1 MSQVTARIG
10 RGDEASA
17 PITIEYEFGKNIKEA
32 VAKFG
37 EEVVYSHF
45 LSSGV
50 IALQSRMRAAM
61 APDVDAGKKPSAAK
75 VTTALNDWKLGI
87 RQPGVS
93 KLEKAKKFV
102 GAMSDEEKAALL
114 KELQAAS

>member
-10 RGDEASA
+10 RGDEAS
-17 PITIEYEFGKNIKEA
+17 PPVTIDYNFGKDIKEA
-32 VAKFG
+32 VSIFG

-50 IALQSRMRAAM
+50 IALQSRMRAAI
-61 APDVDAGKKPSAAK
+61 APDVDAGKKPSSAK
-75 VTTALNDWKLGI
+75 TATALKEWKLGI